1 MFASF
6 ENKISPD
13 EAIKKLKNF
22 KADAKSQGLPSSA
35 KQFISYFEDECR
47 PQIKLERNLK
57 NGMGISVGRMRNDSQ
72 YDLKF
77 VCTSHNTVRGAA
89 GGAIL
94 LAEMLCREG
103 YIL

>member
-1 MFASF
+1 
-6 ENKISPD
+6 
-13 EAIKKLKNF
+13 
-22 KADAKSQGLPSSA
+22 
-35 KQFISYFEDECR
+35 
-47 PQIKLERNLK
+47 
-57 NGMGISVGRMRNDSQ
+57 MGIAAGRMRNDSQ

-77 VCTSHNTVRGAA
+77 ICMSHNTVRGAA